1 MSRQPVFEYHAET
14 VQVPLS
20 LPGGTTKTITIE
32 SGYAFGT
39 GSHFTTRLCLIM
51 IEQIY
56 EKRVLNNV
64 LDVGCGSAILAIS
77 TIAMGAKNALA
88 VDIEPT
94 VIGEAR
100 KNVDKN
106 GYSAQITVQ
115 NININDIEDT
125 YDLVL
130 ANILT
135 DQILKIADDLVE
147 RINVNGYLILSG
159 IRNNEKEE
167 IIDKFTKLNMVFK
180 KILTDDDWCS
190 LLFCRI

>member
-1 MSRQPVFEYHAET
+1 MNRQPVFEYHAET

-20 LPGGTTKTITIE
+20 LPGGNTKSITIE

-39 GSHFTTRLCLIM
+39 GSHFTTRLCLKM

-56 EKRVLNNV
+56 EERILKNV

-77 TIAMGAKNALA
+77 TIALGAKNALA

-115 NININDIEDT
+115 NTKINDIEDRF
-125 YDLVL
+125 DLVL

-135 DQILKIADDLVE
+135 DQILKIADDLVS
-147 RINVNGYLILSG
+147 RVNVKGYLILSG
-159 IRNNEKEE
+159 IRINEKEV
-167 IIDKFTKLNMVFK
+167 IIDKLTKLNTEFK

-190 LLFCRI
+190 LLFSKF